1 MDAAYVTG
9 FYVGVFVFF
18 LVLVGIWWVCGRLG
32 WLGGAIRFVVVG
44 LAILRVVALLTTPLP
59 S

>member
-9 FYVGVFVFF
+9 FYVGVFAFF
-18 LVLVGIWWVCGRLG
+18 LVLVGIWWLSGRLG
-32 WLGGAIRFVVVG
+32 WFGGVIRFVVVG
-44 LAILRVVALLTTPLP
+44 LAILKVVSLLTTPLP